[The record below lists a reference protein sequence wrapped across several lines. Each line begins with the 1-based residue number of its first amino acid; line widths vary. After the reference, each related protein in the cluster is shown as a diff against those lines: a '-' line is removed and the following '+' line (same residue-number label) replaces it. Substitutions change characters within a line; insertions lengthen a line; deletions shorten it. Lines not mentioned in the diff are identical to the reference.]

1 MTAEYPC
8 RYFALLMF
16 APVMSSGHAPADCFN
31 GFDNFDSCWEKIED
45 LCLDEASG
53 RWEECYP
60 DPGGDGDHHHH
71 DAGESQDSATL
82 FPHSHHCYARCRIF
96 YLSAHSSTQV
106 DI

>member
-1 MTAEYPC
+1 
-8 RYFALLMF
+8 MF

-60 DPGGDGDHHHH
+60 DPGGDGDHDH
-71 DAGESQDSATL
+71 GESQDSAAL
-82 FPHSHHCYARCRIF
+82 YPHSHHCYARCGIF
-96 YLSAHSSTQV
+96 SSV
-106 DI
+106 MVLV

>member
-31 GFDNFDSCWEKIED
+31 GFDNFDSCWEKIEE

-60 DPGGDGDHHHH
+60 DPGGDGDDHH
-71 DAGESQDSATL
+71 DAGESQDFAAL
-82 FPHSHHCYARCRIF
+82 YPHSHHCYARCGIF
-96 YLSAHSSTQV
+96 SGRRLHV
-106 DI
+106 GR

>member
-31 GFDNFDSCWEKIED
+31 GFDNFDSCWEKIEE

-53 RWEECYP
+53 RWQECYP
-60 DPGGDGDHHHH
+60 DPGGDGDHHH
-71 DAGESQDSATL
+71 DPGESQDSAAL
-82 FPHSHHCYARCRIF
+82 YPHSHHCYARCRIF
-96 YLSAHSSTQV
+96 SSV
-106 DI
+106 VLV

>member
-1 MTAEYPC
+1 MKMTAEYPC

-31 GFDNFDSCWEKIED
+31 GFDNFDSCWERIED

-60 DPGGDGDHHHH
+60 DPGGDGDHHH
-71 DAGESQDSATL
+71 DSGESQESAAL
-82 FPHSHHCYARCRIF
+82 YPHSHHCYAR
-96 YLSAHSSTQV
+96 
-106 DI
+106 

>member
-31 GFDNFDSCWEKIED
+31 GFDNFDSCWEKIEE

-60 DPGGDGDHHHH
+60 DPGEDGDHHH
-71 DAGESQDSATL
+71 DAGESQDSAAL
-82 FPHSHHCYARCRIF
+82 YPHSHHCYAR
-96 YLSAHSSTQV
+96 
-106 DI
+106 